1 MGVSFFFFPLS
12 LFIPPPLLVSQICE
26 TLLLPAVLCA
36 GSTRIFERLDSLEE
50 TIGEGFEAAVNT
62 ISSKQAIDVARNYRF
77 RLRVVTLAY
86 DDLVEDIILAAGS
99 EKRKFSSLAK
109 DSSVKAEMRAE
120 ELYAWAE
127 GFIPNTGNDQAGL
140 SKKAKLGLMPY
151 IVALAYAMRVKTD
164 ARLVRSHSIVDAGE
178 RQNFLERS
186 RKSMSDFIHVL
197 RVVVAAVVTTSNL
210 LEIALDYH
218 LAMATYMMLITS
230 LKTSMQL
237 TLGPAKESLEIEL
250 WDDGLSKIR

>member
-1 MGVSFFFFPLS
+1 MCLAIITASCRSRWLY
-12 LFIPPPLLVSQICE
+12 LF
-26 TLLLPAVLCA
+26 PAVFCA
-36 GSTRIFERLDSLEE
+36 GSANVFERLDSLEE
-50 TIGEGFEAAVNT
+50 TIRGGFETAISA
-62 ISSKQAIDVARNYRF
+62 ISSTQAIDVARNYRF

-140 SKKAKLGLMPY
+140 GKKAKLGLMPY

-164 ARLVRSHSIVDAGE
+164 ARMVRSHSIVDVGE

-186 RKSMSDFIHVL
+186 RKSMNDFIHVL
-197 RVVVAAVVTTSNL
+197 RVVVAAVITSSNL

-218 LAMATYMMLITS
+218 LAMATYMMLIAR

-237 TLGPAKESLEIEL
+237 TLGTAREPLGIEL